1 MINFPDFHLNGGR
14 PNTINDINNPLRWQ
28 FDQASLSDIS
38 ILCWS
43 RWGQLCLDLLG
54 PFWRPVDS
62 SHHFNCD
69 PPSWVFW
76 MSHGKS
82 EDHPPPHSLLRI
94 VALLAGLA
102 HYNNPG
108 TEQRLERRGVIRAV
122 LTIIRLLHQRE
133 NGNQFVDLLTDCDC
147 PVFTYIAHFSV
158 SLADH
163 GWPSKWTK
171 RIIFIHFPAKNSPYY
186 KTLLS

>member
-76 MSHGKS
+76 MNHGKS

-133 NGNQFVDLLTDCDC
+133 NGNQFVDLLTDWDC

-163 GWPSKWTK
+163 AWPSKWTQ